1 MYYDVDGSLMDQLGK
16 SVRELQDVTGNDY
29 SRYNVSPHIIGGLAR
44 TNPNVQEYRSNL
56 GGLISRLY
64 GEFFSDEVNPL
75 SGSPSTVI
83 HQNQNQQVHIQI
95 LLDFQNLLNQ
105 ASSKT
110 DLDDK
115 ERGFIDKLKDS
126 LCLLY
131 TSPSPRDRTRSR
143 MPSSA

>member
-1 MYYDVDGSLMDQLGK
+1 MTKTFKDTDKSEKIRPIYTELQGYLREAPNPKDNSDVMYYDVDGSLMDQLGK

-75 SGSPSTVI
+75 SGSPSLSLI
-83 HQNQNQQVHIQI
+83 HI
-95 LLDFQNLLNQ
+95 
-105 ASSKT
+105 S
-110 DLDDK
+110 
-115 ERGFIDKLKDS
+115 E
-126 LCLLY
+126 
-131 TSPSPRDRTRSR
+131 PTR
-143 MPSSA
+143 PY